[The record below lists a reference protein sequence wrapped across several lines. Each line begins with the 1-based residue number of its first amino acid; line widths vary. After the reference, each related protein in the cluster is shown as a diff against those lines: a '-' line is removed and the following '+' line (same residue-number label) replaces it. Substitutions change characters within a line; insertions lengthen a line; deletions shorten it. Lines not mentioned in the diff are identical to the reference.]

1 VNKRERIGVLIAQG
15 DEVAREE
22 VVAILASAEDMEVV
36 GVARTGE
43 AALALARKLD
53 PAIVLVDH
61 DLPGRDG
68 ISPTEAF
75 TTLLPSAGVIVMA
88 SDISADVLR
97 AAMVAGARQ
106 FVGLPARAEELLRAI
121 YQVHDTTASRRVSTG
136 WTGALG
142 RAPARRQGQ
151 TVAVFS
157 PKGGAGTTTVAT
169 NLAVAIRQEA
179 GLRVA
184 LVDGA
189 LPFGDVGVFLDL
201 APTRSIM
208 DLQAPAEGLD
218 AEFVETGLV
227 THERSGVKVL
237 LAPARP
243 EMAEMVTGE
252 LLRRV
257 LGALRERAEY
267 VVVDTWAALDERV
280 LTVLEAADKVVLV
293 TTLDLS
299 AIKSAKIFLEVTDL
313 LQFPREKI
321 IPVVTRSTTPVGIT
335 IADLEATIGR
345 PIEARIPTDDRGTLR
360 AINEG
365 DPIVLSGRGTPVA
378 AAITDLAR
386 RIVAEQY
393 PELHPA
399 PAAAPPAPLRAG
411 RFKLF
416 AR

>member
-1 VNKRERIGVLIAQG
+1 
-15 DEVAREE
+15 
-22 VVAILASAEDMEVV
+22 
-36 GVARTGE
+36 
-43 AALALARKLD
+43 
-53 PAIVLVDH
+53 
-61 DLPGRDG
+61 
-68 ISPTEAF
+68 
-75 TTLLPSAGVIVMA
+75 
-88 SDISADVLR
+88 
-97 AAMVAGARQ
+97 
-106 FVGLPARAEELLRAI
+106 
-121 YQVHDTTASRRVSTG
+121 
-136 WTGALG
+136 
-142 RAPARRQGQ
+142 
-151 TVAVFS
+151 
-157 PKGGAGTTTVAT
+157 
-169 NLAVAIRQEA
+169 
-179 GLRVA
+179 
-184 LVDGA
+184 
-189 LPFGDVGVFLDL
+189 
-201 APTRSIM
+201 
-208 DLQAPAEGLD
+208 
-218 AEFVETGLV
+218 V